1 MWTPGCI
8 LLGEDLK
15 VVDGDKPD
23 ALWSS
28 CREKLYLKHFPLYS
42 NSFVKGKKSVTVKL
56 KSATIET
63 WPLRHSWT
71 RDSETSHS

>member
-1 MWTPGCI
+1 MWTLGCI

-28 CREKLYLKHFPLYS
+28 CREKLYLKHIHLYS
-42 NSFVKGKKSVTVKL
+42 NSESVLL
-56 KSATIET
+56 KERSRS
-63 WPLRHSWT
+63 P
-71 RDSETSHS
+71 